1 MKKEG
6 NRVRNMVRCSPCG
19 WCGVVCCDVV
29 SLYAA
34 THIEVVQPWVDV
46 ALHERPSI
54 VILDKTHPPES
65 SVKAGRNNE
74 RQGQ

>member
-1 MKKEG
+1 
-6 NRVRNMVRCSPCG
+6 MVCY
-19 WCGVVCCDVV
+19 DVV